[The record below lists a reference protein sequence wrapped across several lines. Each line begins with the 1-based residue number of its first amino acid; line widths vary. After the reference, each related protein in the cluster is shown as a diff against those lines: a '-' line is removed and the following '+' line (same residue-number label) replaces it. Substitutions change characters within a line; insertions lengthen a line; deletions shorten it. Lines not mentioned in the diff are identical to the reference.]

1 MKHIFYTFLISLML
15 LSCSDRQ
22 EQYVIAFSQ
31 CSSDMWRDKLN
42 EEMLTST
49 YLYGNRVKLKI
60 ATAYDSSQRQM
71 EQIDRFV
78 EEGVDMLIV
87 SPNQTSAITGAIDRA
102 YDKGIP
108 VILFDRKTNSDKYTA
123 FIGADNVEV
132 GRAMGEH
139 MARLMQ
145 GRGTMVEIKG
155 LRGSSP
161 SEERHAGL
169 VKALARYP
177 GIRLVDGGYGTWQE
191 PSGRDA
197 MRHVLDNER
206 QISCVLSQ
214 NDPMASGA
222 YKEARRRG
230 RAQGVLFAGV
240 DALPDKGGG
249 MEMVRNGQLEATY
262 VYPTRGDL
270 VMQLAMNILDKKPFR
285 RDNLMKGAIVT
296 RDNVD
301 VMMLQAEE
309 MKVQQERLHKLH
321 RQEAVYLSKYNA
333 QRVYFFL
340 SLIILVLC
348 VASFVIVYRSVT
360 LKRRMVERMAK
371 DRLTFF
377 TNVSHELR
385 TPLTLIAAPLE
396 RLLADGSIGQKPMA
410 MLKMMMK
417 NVNLLLF
424 LIDETL
430 DLRKMQ
436 NGKMTTTPTLF
447 SLTAAI
453 ASWTDNFKPIAQ
465 GKGIDLGM
473 SIAPDVMVNTD
484 IYMLERVCYN
494 LLSNALKYTPKGGS
508 VSVSMQPGSS
518 GLVRIEVSD
527 TGVGISRSQ
536 QEHVFDRF
544 YQAGG
549 NSTGST
555 GLGLAIVKQY
565 VEVLQ
570 GTVSVHSRQG
580 HGTTFAVSLPQ
591 GDITAGSPHTAGVQL
606 STISI
611 IDDGDVATLHKM
623 PGEKCADAITSPTG
637 QRFEA
642 APLVLVVEDNA
653 DVRSLIVTLLD
664 DICNV
669 VQAENGSDGLDKA
682 MRQVPDLIISDVMM
696 PVMDGMEMCRRL
708 KAETA
713 TSHIPVLLLTARSK
727 DDGRVEGYRCGA
739 DAYLA
744 KPFSGEVLVARV
756 NNLLENRRKLKQAFA
771 SDGVPEASGG
781 GVDAE
786 FINAFHKIVRERMG
800 DSDLS
805 VEAVSAE
812 LGLSRVQM
820 YRKIKAM
827 TGTTPVE
834 LIRVARLRRGRHL
847 LATTGKTVSEVCYEV
862 GFSSP
867 SYFTKCY
874 KEYFGQTPHGK

>member
-1 MKHIFYTFLISLML
+1 MKHIFLTFLISLML

-132 GRAMGEH
+132 GRTMGEH

-155 LRGSSP
+155 LNGSSP
-161 SEERHAGL
+161 SEERHCGL
-169 VKALARYP
+169 MQALKRYP
-177 GIRLVDGGYGTWQE
+177 GIRLIDGGYGTWQE
-191 PSGRDA
+191 ESGREA
-197 MRHVLDNER
+197 MRRVLSQEKHID
-206 QISCVLSQ
+206 CVLSQ
-214 NDPMASGA
+214 NDPMARGA
-222 YKEARRRG
+222 YLEAKRQG
-230 RAQGVLFAGV
+230 RAEGMLFAGV
-240 DALPDKGGG
+240 DALAEKGGG
-249 MEMVRNGQLEATY
+249 MEMVNSGRLAATY
-262 VYPTRGDL
+262 IYPTRGDL
-270 VMQLAMNILDKKPFR
+270 VMQLAMNILEKKPYK
-285 RDNLMKGAIVT
+285 RDNLINSAIVT
-296 RDNVD
+296 ADNVD

-309 MKVQQERLHKLH
+309 MKSQRQRLQRLHS
-321 RQEAVYLSKYNA
+321 QEAAYLSKYNA

-340 SLIILVLC
+340 LLIILVLC
-348 VASFVIVYRSVT
+348 VVSFVIIYRSVT
-360 LKRRMVERMAK
+360 LKRRMVERVSRE
-371 DRLTFF
+371 RLTFF

-385 TPLTLIAAPLE
+385 TPLTLISAPLE
-396 RLLADGSIGQKPMA
+396 RLLADTTIGQKPMA
-410 MLKMMMK
+410 MLRMMMK

-436 NGKMTTTPTLF
+436 NGKMTTTPSLF
-447 SLTAAI
+447 SLSAAI
-453 ASWTDNFKPIAQ
+453 ASWTDNFMPVAL

-473 SIAPDVMVNTD
+473 SIAPGVMVNTD

-508 VSVSMQPGSS
+508 VSVSMQPVPHGM
-518 GLVRIEVSD
+518 VQIEVSD
-527 TGVGISRSQ
+527 TGVGIARSK

-549 NSTGST
+549 HSSGST

-565 VEVLQ
+565 VEMLQ
-570 GTVSVHSRQG
+570 GTVSLNSKQG
-580 HGTTFAVSLPQ
+580 QGTTFAVILPQ
-591 GDITAGSPHTAGVQL
+591 GDITAGSTVTAVEPL

-611 IDDGDVATLHKM
+611 IDEIDVATLHKM

-637 QRFEA
+637 HGFEA
-642 APLVLVVEDNA
+642 APQVLVVDDNA
-653 DVRSLIVTLLD
+653 DVRSLVVSLLGD
-664 DICNV
+664 SFDV
-669 VQAENGSDGLDKA
+669 MQAENGSDGLNKA
-682 MRQVPDLIISDVMM
+682 LRQVPDLIISDVMM

-708 KAETA
+708 KGETA

-727 DDGRVEGYRCGA
+727 EEGRVEGYRCGA

-756 NNLLENRRKLKQAFA
+756 QNLLENRRKLKQAFA
-771 SDGVPEASGG
+771 ADDVPAAGG
-781 GVDAE
+781 NGVDAE

-805 VEAVSAE
+805 VEAISAQ

-847 LATTGKTVSEVCYEV
+847 LGTTGKTVSEVCYEV

-874 KEYFGQTPHGK
+874 KEHFGQTPNGK